1 MNIKTKYNIGDRVWI
16 VYEAIINNQYINNKP
31 AGEVSVYD
39 DTISSIEIGKEGIVY
54 LLKNADF
61 VDLKE
66 DEIILYNETDK
77 LLAKIQ
83 KLMNEINERE
93 KEKDEEEY

>member
-1 MNIKTKYNIGDRVWI
+1 MDIKTKYNIGDRVWI
-16 VYEAIINNQYINNKP
+16 VYEARISNKYINDEP
-31 AGEVSVYD
+31 TGEVSVYD
-39 DTISSIEIGKEGIVY
+39 DTIRSIEIGKEGTFY
-54 LLKNADF
+54 LLEKADCID
-61 VDLKE
+61 VKE

-93 KEKDEEEY
+93 KEKDE

>member
-16 VYEAIINNQYINNKP
+16 VYEAIVNNQYIHNQP

-39 DTISSIEIGKEGIVY
+39 DTICSIEIGKEETFY
-54 LLKNADF
+54 LLEKTDYID
-61 VDLKE
+61 VKE

-83 KLMNEINERE
+83 KLMNDIHRRE
-93 KEKDEEEY
+93 KEKDEKI

>member
-1 MNIKTKYNIGDRVWI
+1 MEIKTKYNIGDRVWV
-16 VYEAIINNQYINNKP
+16 VYEPILNNQYNHNEP
-31 AGEVSVYD
+31 SGE
-39 DTISSIEIGKEGIVY
+39 ISIYNDVIYSIGIY
-54 LLKNADF
+54 KDEMIYTLEKADC
-61 VDLKE
+61 VELKE

-93 KEKDEEEY
+93 VKDE

>member
-1 MNIKTKYNIGDRVWI
+1 MNIKTKYNIGDRVWV
-16 VYEAIINNQYINNKP
+16 VYEPIINNQYHHNEP
-31 AGEVSVYD
+31 AGEVAIYADV
-39 DTISSIEIGKEGIVY
+39 INSIEIHKDEIYY
-54 LLKNADF
+54 LLEKADC

-93 KEKDEEEY
+93 VKDESI

>member
-1 MNIKTKYNIGDRVWI
+1 MKLETKYNIGDRVWI
-16 VYEAIINNQYINNKP
+16 VYEARIDNQYYHNKP

-39 DTISSIEIGKEGIVY
+39 DTICSIEINKEGTFY
-54 LLKNADF
+54 LLEKADC

-66 DEIILYNETDK
+66 NEVILYHETDK

-93 KEKDEEEY
+93 KGKDE

>member
-1 MNIKTKYNIGDRVWI
+1 MNIKTKYNIGDRVWV
-16 VYEAIINNQYINNKP
+16 VYEPILNNQHYHNEP
-31 AGEVSVYD
+31 AGEISIYD
-39 DTISSIEIGKEGIVY
+39 DVISLIEIHKNEMYY
-54 LLKNADF
+54 LLEKADC

-93 KEKDEEEY
+93 KEGKQR

>member
-39 DTISSIEIGKEGIVY
+39 DTICSIEIGKEGTFY
-54 LLKNADF
+54 LLEKSDCID
-61 VDLKE
+61 VKE
-66 DEIILYNETDK
+66 DEIILYDETDK

-83 KLMNEINERE
+83 ELMNEINERE
-93 KEKDEEEY
+93 KEKDESN